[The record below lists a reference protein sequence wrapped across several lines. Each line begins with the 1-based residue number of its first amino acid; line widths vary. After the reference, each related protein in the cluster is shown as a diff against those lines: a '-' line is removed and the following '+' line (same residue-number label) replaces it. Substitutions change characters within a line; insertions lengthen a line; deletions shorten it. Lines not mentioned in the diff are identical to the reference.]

1 MHHELIDIKNDFCEV
16 KQKYLD
22 ISGFLQKDLT
32 DLTDKRNNKKYIDE
46 TNAIIKVINYD
57 NLP

>member
-1 MHHELIDIKNDFCEV
+1 VHHELIDIKNDFCEV